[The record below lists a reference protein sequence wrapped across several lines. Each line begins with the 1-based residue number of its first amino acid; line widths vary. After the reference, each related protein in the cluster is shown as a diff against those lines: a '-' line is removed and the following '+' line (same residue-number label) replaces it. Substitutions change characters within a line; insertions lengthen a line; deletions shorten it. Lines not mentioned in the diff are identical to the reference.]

1 MRFHPAVALA
11 YVGLLVL
18 VALLFSHPL
27 RLAALAVV
35 VGAGLAATGAL
46 RSWWGSLKLL
56 WPAALLIVVL
66 NPLVVREGATVLW
79 HGPRLPLLGHV
90 GVSLEA
96 LVFGLVMVLRLLL
109 LTGAFFIYQ
118 RLVEPDDLLAL
129 VGRTLPRAGVMLA
142 LATRL
147 VPTTAATYR
156 EVGLAQ
162 AARGVD
168 FRGGGRMA
176 RLKHHLLLIKGLLLS
191 SLERAL
197 DLAEAMQAR
206 AFGSGP
212 RTAFV
217 THIWR
222 PRDTAALVALA
233 VALMLLLADLRAWSF
248 NFYPRLDPLL
258 APGWWLP
265 TLVVAG
271 ALLTPPL
278 LELGWR
284 RWPWLRSKI

>member
-18 VALLFSHPL
+18 VVLLFSHPL
-27 RLAALAVV
+27 GLVALAVV
-35 VGAGLAATGAL
+35 VGAGLVAAGAL

-66 NPLVVREGATVLW
+66 NPLLVREGATVLW
-79 HGPRLPLLGHV
+79 QGPRLPLV
-90 GVSLEA
+90 GYIDVSLEA
-96 LVFGLVMVLRLLL
+96 LVFGLLMAFRLLL
-109 LTGAFFIYQ
+109 LTGAFLIYQ

-129 VGRTLPRAGVMLA
+129 VGRALPRAGVMLA
-142 LATRL
+142 LAARL
-147 VPTTAATYR
+147 VPATAATYR
-156 EVGLAQ
+156 EVRLAQ

-168 FRGGGRMA
+168 FQGRGRLA
-176 RLKHHLLLIKGLLLS
+176 RFRHHLLLVKGLLLS

-217 THIWR
+217 AHLWR
-222 PRDTAALVALA
+222 PRDT
-233 VALMLLLADLRAWSF
+233 
-248 NFYPRLDPLL
+248 
-258 APGWWLP
+258 
-265 TLVVAG
+265 
-271 ALLTPPL
+271 
-278 LELGWR
+278 
-284 RWPWLRSKI
+284 